1 MANVTSVS
9 LAEFTPHVFAGI
21 VLFLIGVIMT
31 LFLFTGEVGVGL
43 FGLFL

>member
-1 MANVTSVS
+1 MCLPAVSYFS
-9 LAEFTPHVFAGI
+9 LAS
-21 VLFLIGVIMT
+21 